1 MQLAAESLGDGSAL
15 GEASQ
20 VSLPM
25 SSVLLFPGV
34 ASSHNVSQLPTHA
47 VTQDISRAAERYKEL
62 QKEVKSNV
70 DRMASWIEAD
80 ARELCRCLGV
90 R

>member
-20 VSLPM
+20 VQLPM
-25 SSVLLFPGV
+25 SSILAHRFT
-34 ASSHNVSQLPTHA
+34 ATHSS
-47 VTQDISRAAERYKEL
+47 TQDISRAAERYKEL

-70 DRMASWIEAD
+70 DRMASWVEAD
-80 ARELCRCLGV
+80 AGGLDTCPDV
-90 R
+90 H